1 MNTSIEATAPIR
13 GRISR
18 PAPAAA
24 AQARV
29 RLDSI
34 DLLRGLVMI
43 LMVLDHTRDF
53 VGTSA
58 MNPRDVHEPVLFL
71 TRWITHFCAPV
82 FIFLAGTS
90 AFLYGT
96 RGRSTR
102 ELSLYLF
109 TRGLFLVALEMT
121 LVRLGWTFNLR
132 YDFILL
138 QVIWAIGASMVVL
151 SALVHLPRAAIAGFG
166 LALVLGHNLLDSIK
180 AEQVGWLWYFLHQ
193 PEMLRPADG
202 MIVFALYPL
211 IPWAGVMALGYAIGP
226 VLAMAPERRRRW
238 LVRAGLATILGFIV
252 LRLAKVYGDPA
263 PWAPA
268 DGALATVLSFIN
280 CEKYP
285 PSVLYLAMTLGPALV
300 LLAYAEH
307 ARGAAARVVVTF
319 GRVPMIFY
327 IAHIF
332 LLHTIAVFVAGVSLG
347 DARWLFHGL
356 PIISKPEAYGFSLT
370 AVYAVWIAAVAAL
383 YPLGRW
389 FAELKQRRSD
399 RWLSYL

>member
-1 MNTSIEATAPIR
+1 MNTSMEATAPIR
-13 GRISR
+13 GSIAR

-24 AQARV
+24 PARV

-43 LMVLDHTRDF
+43 LMVLDHTCDF
-53 VGTSA
+53 IGMSA

-71 TRWITHFCAPV
+71 ARWITHFCAPV
-82 FIFLAGTS
+82 FIFLAGAS

-96 RGRSTR
+96 RGRTTR

-121 LVRLGWTFNLR
+121 LVRVGWTFNLR

-151 SALVHLPRAAIAGFG
+151 SALVHLPRRAIAGIG
-166 LALVLGHNLLDSIK
+166 LALVLGHNLLDPIK
-180 AEQVGWLWYFLHQ
+180 AEQVGWLWHFLHQ
-193 PEMLRPADG
+193 PEMLRPTDG
-202 MIVFALYPL
+202 VIVFALYPL
-211 IPWAGVMALGYAIGP
+211 IPWAGVMALGP
-226 VLAMAPERRRRW
+226 VFAMAPERRRRW
-238 LVRAGLATILGFIV
+238 LVRAGMATIVGFV
-252 LRLAKVYGDPA
+252 ALRLTNGYGDPA

-268 DGALATVLSFIN
+268 GGALATVLSFIN

-285 PSVLYLAMTLGPALV
+285 PSLLYLAMTLGPAMV
-300 LLAYAEH
+300 LLAYAER
-307 ARGAAARVVVTF
+307 ARGAAARVIVTF

-332 LLHTIAVFVAGVSLG
+332 LLHTIAVFAAGAWFG
-347 DARWLFHGL
+347 DARWLFQGL
-356 PIISKPEAYGFSLT
+356 PIISKPETYGFTLT

-383 YPLGRW
+383 YPLCRW

-399 RWLSYL
+399 GWLTYF

>member
-1 MNTSIEATAPIR
+1 MEAAAPI
-13 GRISR
+13 GGALPR

-24 AQARV
+24 AQTRV

-58 MNPRDVHEPVLFL
+58 MNPRDVHEPTLFL

-82 FIFLAGTS
+82 FIFLAGIS

-96 RGRSTR
+96 RGRTTR

-109 TRGLFLVALEMT
+109 ARGLFLVALELT

-132 YDFILL
+132 YDLVVL

-151 SALVHLPRAAIAGFG
+151 SALVHLPRQTIAGIA
-166 LALVLGHNLLDSIK
+166 LAIVLGHNLLDPVK
-180 AEQVGWLWYFLHQ
+180 AEQVGWLWHFIHQ
-193 PEMLRPADG
+193 PEMLRPSDG
-202 MIVFALYPL
+202 MIVLVLYPL
-211 IPWAGVMALGYAIGP
+211 IPWAGVMALGYAFGP
-226 VLAMAPERRRRW
+226 VFAMAPERRRRW
-238 LVRAGLATILGFIV
+238 LVRAGATTILGFIV
-252 LRLAKVYGDPA
+252 LRLTSWYGDPA
-263 PWAPA
+263 PWTPG
-268 DGALATVLSFIN
+268 DEVLATALSFIN

-285 PSVLYLAMTLGPALV
+285 PSLLYLAMTLGPALV
-300 LLAYAEH
+300 LLACADQ

-327 IAHIF
+327 IAHLF
-332 LLHTIAVFVAGVSLG
+332 LLHAIAVLIA
-347 DARWLFHGL
+347 
-356 PIISKPEAYGFSLT
+356 KPEAYGFPL
-370 AVYAVWIAAVAAL
+370 AGVYAVWIAAIAAL
-383 YPLGRW
+383 YPLCRW

-399 RWLSYL
+399 AWLSYL